1 MAAGRAAARARLSGA
16 QRRRCRYRPPPPA
29 PGHSCYRCLCRRHTA
44 RSRPAPP
51 SLPSGAPPPR
61 LWERP
66 HGAPRAPTA
75 PACRT
80 APRPPRPAPRPHPG
94 RLRSDTGPRSGF
106 CPGGVRLLPA
116 RVTARPDAAANLEIF
131 FSHLFPAFFLCSF
144 CPLCLFFLFFIFF
157 SLLSASFS
165 SFSHLSLTYFPAPTF
180 FFLLPPHPRSAA
192 NSAGRSPSHGRPVL
206 EGSLLPLALCSL
218 LLFLSE

>member
-1 MAAGRAAARARLSGA
+1 MPVPPSSPSSRTLLLSVSLTPPHRPVPSRAPLAAERGAAAEALGA
-16 QRRRCRYRPPPPA
+16 PAWGA
-29 PGHSCYRCLCRRHTA
+29 PGSHRACVPD
-44 RSRPAPP
+44 RPAP
-51 SLPSGAPPPR
+51 APP
-61 LWERP
+61 
-66 HGAPRAPTA
+66 
-75 PACRT
+75 C
-80 APRPPRPAPRPHPG
+80 RPPRPAPRPHPG

-180 FFLLPPHPRSAA
+180 FFLLPPHPSSAA